1 MLTLSQVQKL
11 GCDAFALLFD
21 DIDPQLHGADLEAF
35 TSFGDAQVEI
45 TNNIYKHLGCPSFL
59 FCPTG
64 NFPSTIDLS
73 FGIFVCNYFIISL
86 LVVCSSVTDF

>member
-1 MLTLSQVQKL
+1 MQKL
-11 GCDAFALLFD
+11 GCVAFALLFD
-21 DIDPQLHGADLEAF
+21 DIDPQLHGADIEAF

-64 NFPSTIDLS
+64 KFPSTL
-73 FGIFVCNYFIISL
+73 NLPFIATIQG
-86 LVVCSSVTDF
+86 VH